1 MPNQNPEQ
9 LARDKID
16 DMLVASGWII
26 QSKSAIN
33 LKAGPGVAVREYQTD
48 VGPADYI
55 LFTDAKAVG
64 VIEAK
69 RAEEAVHLT
78 IHEDQTENYATAK
91 LKYLNN
97 EKLPFVY
104 ESTGELTRFTD
115 FRDPKPRSRPVF
127 TFHRPETFAGWMKED
142 SSLRSRL
149 KNAIPSLGN
158 PTDDEIEKIAKF
170 SNLRNCQFKA
180 IVKLEQS
187 FAEARPKALIQ
198 MATGSGKTFTAI
210 TSIYR
215 LLKFAK
221 AKRILFLV
229 DTKNLGEQAE
239 QEFMAYVPSDDNR
252 KFTELYGV
260 TRLKSSFIPADNQVY
275 ISTIQRMYSILK
287 GTEMDESAEEQ
298 NPNERFQ
305 PREPLPV
312 VYNEKVP
319 MEFFDFIVIDE
330 CHRSIYN
337 LWKQVLDYFDV
348 FQVGLTATPDNRT
361 FGYFNKNIV
370 SDYGYEK
377 AVIDGVLVP
386 YNVFTIETIITAE
399 GSKIAMGENVDRRER
414 LTRKKFWE
422 AVDEDIEYS
431 GKQLDRDIVNP
442 STIRTIVRAIKEN
455 MPAMFPDRLDKDG
468 KFEVPKTLIFA
479 KTDSHAEDIIEI
491 VREEFAE
498 ENKFCKKIT
507 YKAEEDPKT
516 VLSQFRND
524 YYPRIAVTVDMIA
537 TGTDIRPLE
546 VLVFMRDV
554 KSRSY
559 YEQMKGRG
567 TRTCSLEQLKA
578 TGTPSAK
585 FTKDHFVIIDAIGVE
600 QSQKT
605 DSRPL
610 EKKPGMSLKD
620 LLQNVAMGNKD
631 EEILST
637 LANRLIRL
645 DKQIND
651 KEKANFADQA
661 NGHTISYVVKELLN
675 AYDPDTVQRL
685 RLKVESEMHGASPAD
700 THSQFTIHHSQLI
713 EDATAIFNNPELR
726 NFIVDVRK
734 KYDQVIDHINLDEV
748 KNIGWV
754 KDQEAAAAL
763 TIGNFTAWIE
773 AHKDEITA
781 LQIFYSQPYRRRE
794 LTYSMI
800 KELYE
805 KITTEQ
811 PMLAPMQVWR
821 AYEHAEPKKDVIP
834 QKAGSLSKAGPKN
847 EMIALVSLIR
857 KVSGIDATLTGY
869 DKTVDKNFQ
878 DWVFKKQAGTLK
890 FTEEQMQWLRMIK
903 DYVANSFHLEKEDFE
918 LDPFNKNG
926 GLGKFYQL
934 FKEEYELLLHE
945 LNEVLVA

>member
-1 MPNQNPEQ
+1 MTANQNPEQ
-9 LARDKID
+9 LARDNID
-16 DMLVASGWII
+16 KQLLACGWVI
-26 QSKSAIN
+26 QHKTKIN
-33 LKAGPGVAVREYQTD
+33 LNAGIGIAVREYQTD
-48 VGPADYI
+48 IGPADYV
-55 LFTDAKAVG
+55 LFVDKKPVG
-64 VIEAK
+64 IIEAK
-69 RAEEAVHLT
+69 RAEEGVHLT
-78 IHEDQTENYATAK
+78 MHEDQSEGYATAK

-97 EKLPFVY
+97 ERLPFVY
-104 ESTGELTRFTD
+104 ESTGEVTRFTD
-115 FRDPKPRSRPVF
+115 YRDTKPRSRPVF
-127 TFHRPETFAGWMKED
+127 TFHRPETFLAFSKQD
-142 SSLRSRL
+142 KSLRSRL
-149 KNAIPSLGN
+149 QDLPALPEIGLRDCQIAAIN
-158 PTDDEIEKIAKF
+158 
-170 SNLRNCQFKA
+170 NLETSFK
-180 IVKLEQS
+180 
-187 FAEARPKALIQ
+187 EARPKALIQ

-210 TSIYR
+210 TFIYR
-215 LLKFAK
+215 LLKYAK

-239 QEFMAYVPSDDNR
+239 QEFMAYLPNDDNR

-287 GTEMDESAEEQ
+287 GTELDETAEEQ
-298 NPNERFQ
+298 NPNERLQ
-305 PREPLPV
+305 PKEPLPV

-319 MEFFDFIVIDE
+319 VEFFDFIVIDE

-337 LWKQVLDYFDV
+337 LWKQVLDYFDA

-361 FGYFNKNIV
+361 FGYFNKNVV

-386 YNVFTIETIITAE
+386 YNVFSIETKITKD
-399 GSKIAMGENVDRRER
+399 GSKIVMSENIDRRER
-414 LTRKKFWE
+414 LTRRKFWE
-422 AVDEDIEYS
+422 TVDEDIEYS

-442 STIRTIVRAIKEN
+442 STIRTIIRAMKDN
-455 MPAMFPDRLDKDG
+455 MPAMFADRIDKDG

-507 YKAEEDPKT
+507 YKSEEDPKT

-578 TGTPSAK
+578 TGTPAAK
-585 FTKDHFVIIDAIGVE
+585 MTKDHFVIIDAIGVE

-620 LLQNVAMGNKD
+620 LLQAVAVGARD
-631 EEILST
+631 EDTLTT

-645 DKQIND
+645 DKQINE
-651 KEKANFADQA
+651 KEKINFVSEA
-661 NGHTISYVVKELLN
+661 NGHTINHVVKQLLH
-675 AYDPDTVQRL
+675 AYDPDTI
-685 RLKVESEMHGASPAD
+685 ESIKSTLQSQNPDVAPAELNSLL
-700 THSQFTIHHSQLI
+700 TTHHSQII
-713 EDATAIFNNPELR
+713 ERAVEVFHNPNLR
-726 NFIVDVRK
+726 TFIADVRK
-734 KYDQVIDHINLDEV
+734 KYDQTIDTINQDNIT
-748 KNIGWV
+748 NIGWV
-754 KDQEAAAAL
+754 KDQEAAAEL
-763 TIGNFTAWIE
+763 TISNFKTWIE

-781 LQIFYSQPYRRRE
+781 LQIFYGQPYQRRE
-794 LTYSMI
+794 LTYKMI
-800 KELYE
+800 KDLYE
-805 KITTEQ
+805 KITIEQ
-811 PMLAPMQVWR
+811 PLLAPAHVWR
-821 AYEHAEPKKDVIP
+821 AYEQLGQA
-834 QKAGSLSKAGPKN
+834 AGSAKN
-847 EMIALVSLIR
+847 ELVALVSLIR
-857 KVSGIDATLTGY
+857 HLSRIDDTLSAY

-878 DWVFKKQAGTLK
+878 AWVFKKQAGTTTK

-903 DYVANSFHLEKEDFE
+903 EYVANSFHVEKEDFE

-926 GLGKFYQL
+926 GLGKMWQL
-934 FKEEYELLLHE
+934 FGEETEEIINE
-945 LNEVLVA
+945 LNEVLAA

>member
-1 MPNQNPEQ
+1 MNQNPEQ
-9 LARDKID
+9 KARDQID
-16 DMLVASGWII
+16 AALIQAGWLI
-26 QSKSAIN
+26 QDKHKLNLSAGTGI
-33 LKAGPGVAVREYQTD
+33 AVREYQTD
-48 VGPADYI
+48 IGPADYA
-55 LFTDAKAVG
+55 LFVNKRAVG
-64 VIEAK
+64 IIEAK
-69 RAEEAVHLT
+69 RAEEGVRLT
-78 IHEDQTENYATAK
+78 AHEDQSEGYATAK

-127 TFHRPETFAGWMKED
+127 SFHRPETFAEWLAQEK
-142 SSLRSRL
+142 SLRRRL
-149 KNAIPSLGN
+149 LDIPVLPVSGLRDCQITAIN
-158 PTDDEIEKIAKF
+158 
-170 SNLRNCQFKA
+170 N
-180 IVKLEQS
+180 LEQS
-187 FAEARPKALIQ
+187 FKDARPKALIQ

-210 TSIYR
+210 TFIYR

-221 AKRILFLV
+221 AKRVLFLV

-239 QEFMAYVPSDDNR
+239 QEFMAYVPNDDNR

-287 GTEMDESAEEQ
+287 GTELDESAEEA
-298 NPNERFQ
+298 NPNEYQ
-305 PREPLPV
+305 QKEAPPVTYTENVPL
-312 VYNEKVP
+312 
-319 MEFFDFIVIDE
+319 EFFDFVVIDE

-361 FGYFNKNIV
+361 FGYFNQNLV

-386 YNVFTIETIITAE
+386 YNVFTIETKITKQ
-399 GSKIAMGENVDRRER
+399 GSKISMGEKVDKRER
-414 LTRKKFWE
+414 LTRRKFWE
-422 AVDEDIEYS
+422 SVDEDIEYS
-431 GKQLDRDIVNP
+431 GKQLDNDIVNP
-442 STIRTIVRAIKEN
+442 STIRTIIRAIKDN
-455 MPAMFPDRLDKDG
+455 LPSIFPDRLDADG

-479 KTDSHAEDIIEI
+479 KTDSHAEDIIDI
-491 VREEFAE
+491 VREEFGE

-507 YKAEEDPKT
+507 YRSEEDPKS

-567 TRTCSLEQLKA
+567 TRTCSLEQLRA

-600 QSQKT
+600 SSQKT

-620 LLQNVAMGNKD
+620 LLQNVALGNTD
-631 EEILST
+631 EDILTT

-645 DKQIND
+645 DKQINE
-651 KEKANFADQA
+651 KEKIAFAEKA
-661 NGHTISYVVKELLN
+661 GGHTINHVVKQLLN
-675 AYDPDTVQRL
+675 AHDPDTVENIRL
-685 RLKVESEMHGASPAD
+685 SLLKDNPDLAPAAFD
-700 THSQFTIHHSQLI
+700 QLLITHHSLLI
-713 EDATAIFNNPELR
+713 DQAISVFNSPDLR
-726 NFIVDVRK
+726 EYIVDVRK
-734 KYDQVIDHINLDEV
+734 KYDQLIDTVNIDELT
-748 KNIGWV
+748 NIGWV
-754 KDQEAAAAL
+754 KDQQAAAEL
-763 TIGNFTAWIE
+763 TISNFTAWIE

-781 LQIFYSQPYRRRE
+781 LQIFYDQPYRRRE
-794 LTYSMI
+794 LTYAMI

-805 KITTEQ
+805 KLKLEQ
-811 PMLAPMQVWR
+811 PLLAPTHVWR
-821 AYEHAEPKKDVIP
+821 AYEQLKQAN
-834 QKAGSLSKAGPKN
+834 GSAKN
-847 EMIALVSLIR
+847 ELIAMVSLIR
-857 KVSGIDATLTGY
+857 KVCGIDTSLQPY

-878 DWVFKKQAGTLK
+878 AWVFKKQAGTTK
-890 FTEEQMQWLRMIK
+890 FTEEQMVWLRMIK
-903 DYVANSFHLEKEDFE
+903 DYVAASFHLEKDDFE

-926 GLGKFYQL
+926 GLGRMWQL
-934 FKEEYELLLHE
+934 FGERTEEIINE
-945 LNEVLVA
+945 LNEVLAA